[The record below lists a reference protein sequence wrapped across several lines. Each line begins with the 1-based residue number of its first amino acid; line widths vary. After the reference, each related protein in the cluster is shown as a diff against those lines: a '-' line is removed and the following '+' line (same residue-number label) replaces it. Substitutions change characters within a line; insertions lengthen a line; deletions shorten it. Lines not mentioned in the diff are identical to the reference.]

1 MFNKKAIN
9 ILFWGILLC
18 LNSQAQQVAD
28 VNFNFPVKKPVY
40 QKGKGTV
47 ITLDQAHLNFHTLS
61 EKYFAFGKVLEND
74 GYVLK
79 PGTELFTAEYLSN
92 LKILVIAN
100 ALGDAEEEK
109 LPTKS
114 AFSANEIKE
123 VEKWVSDGGSL
134 FLIADHMPFSGAA
147 AKLSLAF
154 GFNFIDGFALRT
166 DKKDEFF
173 SREAGTLTSN
183 IITNGR
189 NKSERIDTLLFF
201 TGQGFIVPKNAT
213 IISRLNS
220 EYDVLLPAVAWE
232 FKETTPIISGQGLAN
247 GAFMKYGKGRL
258 VIMGEAAMFSAQLA
272 GPQQRKVGMN
282 NPNAKQNPQFLLNII
297 HWLDKKL

>member
-1 MFNKKAIN
+1 MYKKQAIN
-9 ILFWGILLC
+9 LLFFGILLC
-18 LNSQAQQVAD
+18 LNSQAQQIAD
-28 VNFNFPVKKPVY
+28 VNFNFPIKKPVY
-40 QKGKGTV
+40 QKGKGTI
-47 ITLDQAHLNFHTLS
+47 ITLDQAHLNFHTLN

-92 LKILVIAN
+92 LKILVVAN

-147 AKLSLAF
+147 AKLALAF
-154 GFNFIDGFALRT
+154 GFNFLDGFALRK
-166 DKKDEFF
+166 DKKEEFF
-173 SREAGTLTSN
+173 SREAGTLSSN

-189 NKSERIDTLLFF
+189 NKSERIDTLMFF
-201 TGQGFIVPKNAT
+201 TGQGFIVPENAT

-272 GPQQRKVGMN
+272 GPQQRKLGMN
-282 NPNAKQNPQFLLNII
+282 NLGAKQNPQFLLNII
-297 HWLDKKL
+297 HWLDRKL